1 MQEMYKKAFDKME
14 MNENNKNEIRSSLL
28 EMQESKRTNIPV
40 WMKSSIA
47 AAILVGVLLCVPTTR
62 TLAANV
68 LEYVIGAFQFSD
80 GSEVSVEYNDTGDEV
95 SVAVTMDVDEQSYV
109 EVVDERIYFI
119 YGDIKKDVTNHCSET
134 EYYEHEV
141 IDEGGNRHM
150 IFVGGTSE
158 AAGWVELLFDADGN
172 YITNRMCVPSPCL
185 AWAELAMDAAG
196 VPTGNPE
203 LDKEFMK

>member
-68 LEYVIGAFQFSD
+68 LEYVRDVFQFSD
-80 GSEVSVEYNDTGDEV
+80 GTKVTVEQTATGNETTFTITRD
-95 SVAVTMDVDEQSYV
+95 DNEQGYV
-109 EVVDERIYFI
+109 EVVNERIYFI
-119 YGDIKKDVTNHCSET
+119 YGDSKKDVTNHCSET

-141 IDEGGNRHM
+141 IDEDGNRHI

-158 AAGWVELLFDADGN
+158 AAGWVELLFDSDGN
-172 YITNRMCVPSPCL
+172 YITNQMSVPSNCS
-185 AWAELAMDAAG
+185 AWVELAMDAAG

-203 LDKEFMK
+203 LDKEFLK